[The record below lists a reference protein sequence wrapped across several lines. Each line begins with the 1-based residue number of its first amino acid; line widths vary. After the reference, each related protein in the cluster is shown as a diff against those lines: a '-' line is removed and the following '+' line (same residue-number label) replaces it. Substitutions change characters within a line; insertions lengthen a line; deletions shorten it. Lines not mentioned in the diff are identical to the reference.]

1 MPAQA
6 LNKKTGIHANLENQ
20 DEEITLRIG

>member
-1 MPAQA
+1 MPEQA